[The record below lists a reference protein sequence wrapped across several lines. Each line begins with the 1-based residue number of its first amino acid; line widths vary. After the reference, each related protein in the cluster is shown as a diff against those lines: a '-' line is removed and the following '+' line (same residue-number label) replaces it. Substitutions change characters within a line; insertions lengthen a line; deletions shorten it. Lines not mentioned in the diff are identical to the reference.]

1 MKSMKR
7 IMLFSL
13 IISFLLSC
21 SKDDSLVFSPS
32 SLEFDSAGGV
42 SVLSMKGNA
51 ASSTEFCG
59 FYGVSENGIFRYCT
73 TEEQV
78 RQNSSDG
85 SLISVSCYG
94 LTVSISN
101 NSDKEKNEYSIEA
114 SNNNTGTPK
123 EYCLQFS
130 HGNEMITYIV
140 KQK

>member
-1 MKSMKR
+1 M
-7 IMLFSL
+7 
-13 IISFLLSC
+13 
-21 SKDDSLVFSPS
+21 FSPS

-123 EYCLQFS
+123 EYYLQFS
-130 HGNEMITYIV
+130 HGNEMITYVV

>member
-1 MKSMKR
+1 MKR
-7 IMLFSL
+7 IILFSV
-13 IISFLLSC
+13 ISIFLLSC
-21 SKDDSLVFSPS
+21 SKDDSLMFSPS
-32 SLEFDSAGGV
+32 SIEFDSAGGV

-101 NSDKEKNEYSIEA
+101 NSDKEKKEYSIEA

-123 EYCLQFS
+123 EYYLQFS
-130 HGNEMITYIV
+130 HGNEMITYVV